1 MIEILI
7 FALCAISVYIA
18 LEMIKYNKQLK
29 QNERNNNEGAP
40 NINQERY
47 NIKHSAE
54 IPKAK
59 IQSKRKPGRPKKETT
74 KPKKVKKNAR
84 KDKKKV

>member
-59 IQSKRKPGRPKKETT
+59 VQTKRKPGRPKKKNVES
-74 KPKKVKKNAR
+74 KKVKKNE
-84 KDKKKV
+84 KK

>member
-59 IQSKRKPGRPKKETT
+59 VQTKRKPGRPKKKNVES
-74 KPKKVKKNAR
+74 KKVKKNE
-84 KDKKKV
+84 KN

>member
-7 FALCAISVYIA
+7 FALCVISVYIA

-29 QNERNNNEGAP
+29 QNERNNNEGTP
-40 NINQERY
+40 SINQERY

-59 IQSKRKPGRPKKETT
+59 VQNKRKPGRPKKKNVEC
-74 KPKKVKKNAR
+74 KKVKKNE
-84 KDKKKV
+84 KN

>member
-1 MIEILI
+1 MIEILV
-7 FALCAISVYIA
+7 LGMCAIGAYIT

-29 QNERNNNEGAP
+29 QNERNNNEGTP
-40 NINQERY
+40 SINQERY

-59 IQSKRKPGRPKKETT
+59 VQNKRKPGRPKKKNVES
-74 KPKKVKKNAR
+74 KKVKKNAR